1 MTPSSIKCARG
12 MRDAGIDAM
21 AALNSVL
28 PELLNGLSEQEA
40 RELRQ
45 TFGAVMAEVVDKLI
59 NPAVRAFPELQTD
72 AAAWAAVATER
83 AKARVASP

>member
-1 MTPSSIKCARG
+1 MTPGSIECARG

-21 AALNSVL
+21 AALSSVW
-28 PELLNGLSEQEA
+28 PELQDGLSEQEA
-40 RELRQ
+40 RELRH

-72 AAAWAAVATER
+72 QATWSAVAKER
-83 AKARVASP
+83 ATARLELP

>member
-1 MTPSSIKCARG
+1 

-28 PELLNGLSEQEA
+28 PELLDGLSEQEA
-40 RELRQ
+40 RELRHS
-45 TFGAVMAEVVDKLI
+45 FGAVMGEVVDKLI

-72 AAAWAAVATER
+72 AAAWSAVAKER
-83 AKARVASP
+83 AKARLARP